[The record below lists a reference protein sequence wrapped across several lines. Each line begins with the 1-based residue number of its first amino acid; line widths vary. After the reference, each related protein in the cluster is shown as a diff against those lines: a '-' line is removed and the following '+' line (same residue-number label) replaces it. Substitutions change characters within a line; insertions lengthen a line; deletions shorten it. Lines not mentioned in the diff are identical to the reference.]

1 MMNKT
6 SKALKKLLCA
16 ALITGIVLTGFPATL
31 WHSAYG
37 NITHAEAAETTE
49 EQWKTDIKNALD
61 KQLLMMINMQVK
73 AYISWT

>member
-37 NITHAEAAETTE
+37 NITYLETT
-49 EQWKTDIKNALD
+49 KN
-61 KQLLMMINMQVK
+61 QTI
-73 AYISWT
+73 

>member
-49 EQWKTDIKNALD
+49 AATTAK
-61 KQLLMMINMQVK
+61 
-73 AYISWT
+73 